1 MGAKVGGGS
10 EFNSEPNV
18 IPLTDILLVLLIIFM
33 VITPML
39 KKGVDVKL
47 PEAKYV
53 KNEPGKGIVTVSVKK
68 DGTVY
73 YNATPIDLDKLED
86 KIMEYIEQKNQNK
99 VFFKADEE
107 TDYGKVVDVIKVL
120 KNSGIE
126 VVSIITEKKT
136 KTQ

>member
-47 PEAKYV
+47 PEAK
-53 KNEPGKGIVTVSVKK
+53 NIRPEPSKGVITISVKK

-73 YNATPIDLDKLED
+73 YGAKPIELNKLED
-86 KIMEYIEQKNQNK
+86 KILDYIEQKNQTR
-99 VFFKADEE
+99 VFFKADVD
-107 TDYGKVVDVIKVL
+107 TDYGKVVDVIKTL

-126 VVSIITEKKT
+126 VISIITEKKT
-136 KTQ
+136 KSQ